1 MRISKQ
7 TQHAIAQTPTSKLAK
22 FKDEA
27 GNRLH
32 PTEIKEELTR
42 RVQQKLATHP
52 KVVKHRQRQASRVLG
67 RKGK

>member
-27 GNRLH
+27 GNRL
-32 PTEIKEELTR
+32 TAIKEELTR